1 MLGLHGL
8 IIDQY
13 DNATIKN
20 YYFYFIV
27 LFQCKKRKFNKKK
40 KKNVLLH

>member
-1 MLGLHGL
+1 MLGLHYNL

-27 LFQCKKRKFNKKK
+27 LFQCNKLKFNNK
-40 KKNVLLH
+40 